1 MIEENKRIRSKI
13 TQPFEQLI
21 LFRLNQLDIVILPGC
36 TTFTWVSPNVDN
48 YIEGVFKAL
57 DGLDLVLTR
66 AVDLVAYR
74 IEAVFAEMT
83 MTSLCDLNEDEPV
96 LVEDFLHRTEEL
108 CNTNGI
114 ELQSKSKNIE
124 DAAQELIDLL
134 YPIENLVE
142 EEEEGADEVSEE
154 IDEVKSIRGPDATSR
169 HSNHRVPLTQ
179 AQIQRKKKKEQRIAM
194 DENAKELLN
203 FFSHK
208 NLESIIKLIKST
220 LEKIRKRITATQA
233 MNYINPNEKTKK
245 EKPVFKCFA
254 ILAIPNISMQPAL
267 DDVQQSL
274 NKAVQL
280 IIGVSKH
287 ISLWNKER
295 LSSSKKKLKAKQISD
310 EINNQLGGTED
321 FFLSSKGFEADRPA
335 SPSANK
341 NYFKSVSDNKD
352 IAKIS
357 SLLSTCIN
365 STKKDVVSALDRFK
379 GYQYIWQ
386 KDRDEDLKEF
396 LQQETRVSEFEA
408 KIRTFEKLIEE
419 INTYPE
425 FIPIGPIALAT
436 ERLKLGLITE
446 IGIWKQHYG
455 SACNQLYKK
464 ELNFVLEFL
473 DDIDKRLQRPIKDL
487 DDIRIAMAALKEI
500 RENEIK
506 IDMTI
511 LPVEE
516 SYSMLVKHEIIVNR
530 EEVEKCDT
538 LRYSWQKL
546 LQLASSTSS
555 SLLDIQPKFRDE
567 LVFNIKEFV
576 IECNNFFGDY
586 NKVSRLKRKFT
597 RYFLKLINIS

>member
-21 LFRLNQLDIVILPGC
+21 LYRLNQLDQVILPGC
-36 TTFTWVSPNVDN
+36 TTFTWVSPNVSTFIDS
-48 YIEGVFKAL
+48 VFKAL

-66 AVDLVAYR
+66 AVDLVTYR
-74 IEAVFAEMT
+74 IEAMFAEMT
-83 MTSLCDLNEDEPV
+83 MTTLCDISDDEPI
-96 LVEDFLHRTEEL
+96 LVDEFLRRTEEL
-108 CNTNGI
+108 CNTNGA

-134 YPIENLVE
+134 YPIENVNE
-142 EEEEGADEVSEE
+142 EEEEEAEEASEDVADET
-154 IDEVKSIRGPDATSR
+154 KSIRGPDATSR

-179 AQIQRKKKKEQRIAM
+179 AQIQRKKKREQRLAM

-220 LEKIRKRITATQA
+220 LEKLRKRITATQT

-254 ILAIPNISMQPAL
+254 ILAIPNITMQPAL

-274 NKAVQL
+274 NRAVQL
-280 IIGVSKH
+280 VIGVSKY

-295 LSSSKKKLKAKQISD
+295 LSNTKKKQKAKQLSD
-310 EINNQLGGTED
+310 EVNNEQNNVGKLDDHEASPT
-321 FFLSSKGFEADRPA
+321 SKTADDRPA
-335 SPSANK
+335 SPSSASK

-357 SLLSTCIN
+357 SLLATCIN
-365 STKKDVVSALDRFK
+365 STKKEVISALDRFK
-379 GYQYIWQ
+379 DYQYVWQ

-396 LQQETRVSEFEA
+396 LQQETRVAEFEV
-408 KIRTFEKLIEE
+408 KIRNFEKLIEE

-425 FIPIGPIALAT
+425 YISIGAIALAT
-436 ERLKLGLITE
+436 ERLKLGLTSE
-446 IGIWKQHYG
+446 IGLWKQHYG

-473 DDIDKRLQRPIKDL
+473 EDIDKRLQRPIKDL

-516 SYSMLVKHEIIVNR
+516 SYSMLVKHEIVVNR

-546 LQLASSTSS
+546 LQLASQTSS

-567 LVFNIKEFV
+567 LVFNIKEFG
-576 IECNNFFGDY
+576 IECNNFYSDY
-586 NKVSRLKRKFT
+586 NKVIR
-597 RYFLKLINIS
+597 